1 MLREKPIMGNLHE
14 QSFKQVWQGENYIAL
29 RSSSTLP
36 MFAECR
42 QCDDFVGQNRRLA
55 EILEIGD

>member
-1 MLREKPIMGNLHE
+1 LHE
-14 QSFKQVWQGENYIAL
+14 QSFKQVWEGGNYIAL
-29 RSSSTLP
+29 RSSSSLP